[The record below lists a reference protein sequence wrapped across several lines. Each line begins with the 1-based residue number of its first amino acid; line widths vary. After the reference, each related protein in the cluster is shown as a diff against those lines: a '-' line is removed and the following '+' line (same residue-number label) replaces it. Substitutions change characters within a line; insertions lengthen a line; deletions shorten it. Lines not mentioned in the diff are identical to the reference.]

1 MKLATPTGGPEA
13 VVQEIAAAIG
23 DLGGAARVGIGTPGV
38 VDHARGTVSNAPNMA
53 GWSDPVPLKALLNE
67 AMPGT
72 EIRIDNDVNVGV
84 LGEQTAG
91 AARGVP
97 DVLGVFVGTG
107 VGGGLI
113 LDGRLRRGP
122 RGVTGEI
129 GHVTVH
135 PGGRRCGCGGA
146 GHLEA
151 YAGRAG
157 IEAEA
162 RRRHDAGPPS
172 ALVERSGSGRMKS
185 GIIARALADGDP
197 LAVEL
202 LDEAVGALGLGIA
215 SAVTLVDVTTV
226 VLGGGITEKLG
237 QPFVDRVA
245 AAVRGRVL
253 AGLSI
258 AVVPAALGDDAGVIG
273 AAALFD

>member
-1 MKLATPTGGPEA
+1 MREGP
-13 VVQEIAAAIG
+13 
-23 DLGGAARVGIGTPGV
+23 
-38 VDHARGTVSNAPNMA
+38 
-53 GWSDPVPLKALLNE
+53 
-67 AMPGT
+67 
-72 EIRIDNDVNVGV
+72 
-84 LGEQTAG
+84 
-91 AARGVP
+91 
-97 DVLGVFVGTG
+97 
-107 VGGGLI
+107 
-113 LDGRLRRGP
+113 
-122 RGVTGEI
+122 VTSR
-129 GHVTVH
+129 
-135 PGGRRCGCGGA
+135 P
-146 GHLEA
+146 

-162 RRRHDAGPPS
+162 RRRHDAGSPS

-245 AAVRGRVL
+245 AAVRGTRPGRPV
-253 AGLSI
+253 
-258 AVVPAALGDDAGVIG
+258 DRG
-273 AAALFD
+273 AFPPPSAMTPG